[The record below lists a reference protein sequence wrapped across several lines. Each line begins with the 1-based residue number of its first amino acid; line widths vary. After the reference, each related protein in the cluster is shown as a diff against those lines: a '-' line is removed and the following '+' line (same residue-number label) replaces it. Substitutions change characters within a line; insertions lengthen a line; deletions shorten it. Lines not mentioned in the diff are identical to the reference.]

1 MSTFETDEP
10 FESTDGESDAQTAAV
25 RGRPEDK
32 DHHDKGLQGGK
43 DGEKHML

>member
-10 FESTDGESDAQTAAV
+10 FESTDAETETAAV

>member
-10 FESTDGESDAQTAAV
+10 FENTDAETDAETEAV

-32 DHHDKGLQGGK
+32 DHHDKGLKGGK